1 MQPVFRWLWLV
12 LVSIVLVACS
22 TVKPASA
29 SNQSS
34 TKSPKKVAVKK
45 SKGGAYFQ
53 NDGPADHIPV
63 NLDLVPDAIPQN
75 EPLIK
80 AANRPY
86 SALGMSFT
94 PVTDAR
100 PYKAHGRVS
109 WYGKQFHGRKTTSGE
124 RYDMFAMTAA
134 HPTLPIP
141 SYARVTNP
149 KNGKSVVVRIND
161 RGPFHKGRLMDLSY
175 AAAHRLGFINAGSAD
190 MIVERVWPGSNGD
203 DVVTQPNRIQEAK
216 AQPVFLQL
224 GSYTKLSSA
233 EAKLSQMQDKLDDR
247 LERKL
252 RIVNQEGA
260 YRVRLGPFD
269 SKSAANEA
277 AQAIKVNPVL
287 AL

>member
-1 MQPVFRWLWLV
+1 MQPVFRWLGLV

-34 TKSPKKVAVKK
+34 TKSPKKVVAKR
-45 SKGGAYFQ
+45 GAYFQ
-53 NDGPADHIPV
+53 NDGPADHIPA
-63 NLDLVPDAIPQN
+63 NLDLVPDAVPRD

-80 AANRPY
+80 SANRPY

-94 PVTDAR
+94 PVSDAR
-100 PYKAHGRVS
+100 PYRAAGRAS
-109 WYGKQFHGRKTTSGE
+109 WYGKQFHGRKTSSGE

-149 KNGKSVVVRIND
+149 RNGKSVVVRIND
-161 RGPFHKGRLMDLSY
+161 RGPFHKGRIMDLSY
-175 AAAHRLGFINAGSAD
+175 AAAHRLGYVGSGSTKVV
-190 MIVERVWPGSNGD
+190 VERVWPSGNGD
-203 DVVTQPNRIQEAK
+203 GVDTRPTRLQEAK

-224 GSYTKLSSA
+224 GSYNKLATA
-233 EAKLSQMQDKLDDR
+233 EAKLTQMQGKLDTPM
-247 LERKL
+247 ERKL

-269 SKSAANEA
+269 NANAANA
-277 AQAIKVNPVL
+277 AASAIKVNPVL